1 MKFLTNKEHLY
12 TTIAIEKLTMMY
24 ASIEQE
30 VKSAKNLYDK
40 LVSKREMILDIFL
53 NGVKK
58 HDN

>member
-12 TTIAIEKLTMMY
+12 TTIAIEKLTMIY
-24 ASIEQE
+24 VSIEQD
-30 VKSAKNLYDK
+30 VKSARNLYDK
-40 LVSKREMILDIFL
+40 LVSKKEMILGIFL